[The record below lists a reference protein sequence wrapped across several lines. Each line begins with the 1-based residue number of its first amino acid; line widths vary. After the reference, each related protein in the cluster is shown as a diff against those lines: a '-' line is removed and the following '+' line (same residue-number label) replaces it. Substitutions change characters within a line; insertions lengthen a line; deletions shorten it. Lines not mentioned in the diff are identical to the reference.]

1 VSFNYQYSKKKH
13 LSVWPWS
20 DLISLCCRYHKL
32 KKYSSVLEIGCGV
45 GANIPFFLSKN
56 FNYHGIDIS
65 GEAIKIIKKNFKS
78 KYVKCIVGNYV
89 DNHYH
94 NKKFDLIVDR
104 GAITCGNN
112 KNAINKILELTSNN
126 LKKDGLFIG
135 IDWYSK
141 KSFFYKNQKVKKSFV
156 DPKNGPFSN
165 IGGVYFCNYR
175 DMKQF
180 FQNFKI
186 IHLHER
192 NVKNFIDDNLSI
204 SSWCVVAKK

>member
-1 VSFNYQYSKKKH
+1 MSFNSQYSKKKH
-13 LSVWPWS
+13 FSVWPWS
-20 DLISLCCRYHKL
+20 DLISLCSRYFNFKTS
-32 KKYSSVLEIGCGV
+32 SSVLEIGCGV

-56 FNYHGIDIS
+56 VYYHGIDIS
-65 GEAIKIIKKNFKS
+65 SEAIKIINKNFKS
-78 KYVKCIVGNYV
+78 KYVNCIVGNYL
-89 DNHYH
+89 DNHYQ

-112 KNAINKILELTSNN
+112 KNDINKILKLASDN
-126 LKKDGLFIG
+126 LKKGGLFIG

-156 DPKNGPFSN
+156 DPKSGPFSK
-165 IGGVYFCNYR
+165 IGGVYFCNFK
-175 DMKQF
+175 DMKLF
-180 FQNFKI
+180 FNNFKVV
-186 IHLHER
+186 HLHER